1 MIESIL
7 NSIKAMHGIDVS
19 DTTFDNEL
27 IMFTNGALMIMTQLG
42 VGPSTGFRITSA
54 TETWSD
60 FLDDRINVDLVF
72 SAVYNRVRLKF
83 DPPQNAFLV
92 TAIKEQIQEDEWRL
106 SVQPIPGV

>member
-7 NSIKAMHGIDVS
+7 NSIKSMQGIDVN

-42 VGPSTGFRITSA
+42 VGPTEGLRVTSA

-60 FLDDRINVDLVF
+60 FLGDRTDVDLVF
-72 SAVYNRVRLKF
+72 SAVYNRVRMKF

-92 TAIKEQIQEDEWRL
+92 TAIKEQIVEDEWRIAN
-106 SVQPIPGV
+106 QPKPGV

>member
-1 MIESIL
+1 MIDSIL
-7 NSIKAMHGIDVS
+7 GSVKQMLGIDQS

-27 IMFTNGALMIMTQLG
+27 IMFTNGALMVMTQLG

-54 TETWSD
+54 TETWTD

-72 SAVYNRVRLKF
+72 SAVYNRVRLNF